1 MWNRSELESIISGL
15 IGITTTASYLDRLHL
30 HLASSATQISIR
42 VEFSPMAGRVASRYR
57 SSHSHGCNGT
67 GSGIAIGIES

>member
-42 VEFSPMAGRVASRYR
+42 VEFSPMAGRVANRHK
-57 SSHSHGCNGT
+57 SSHSHGYNGT